1 MNRNHRQVPWWFV
14 GLDLLIIAACFVGG
28 YWMRY
33 QLRWFRDI
41 AYDAPLSAYT
51 MFMVLYLVLLPIFFV
66 IDGVYQNWKGSL
78 LEQIYGVVNATM
90 KVTVLMLAINF
101 LFPPPLYS
109 RVMLVEVGVLT
120 VIGVG
125 LLRAGERFIS
135 ARLRARGVGVSQVI
149 IVGAGEVGRT
159 VMRVIVAQPELGY
172 RVVGFMDDNPDK
184 GSTDIGP
191 FKALGPLSNLP
202 QAIEEEKADEVV
214 ITLPWMYHRKIMRI
228 VRECERRRVRA
239 SIVPDIFQMSLTR
252 VDVEDLGGVP
262 LIGVHD
268 VTISRSAL
276 MMKRVFD
283 ILGAAVGLLLAAP
296 FMALV
301 ALAIRL
307 DSPGPILFT
316 QDRVGLGGRTFRIFK
331 FRSMHIGADADRE
344 ALEDLNEADGP
355 LFKIR
360 DDPRLTRVG
369 RFLRRTSMDELPQLF
384 NVLRGDMSLIGPRPP
399 LPCEVEQYQ
408 EWHRRRLEAPPGIT
422 GLSQVS
428 GRSHLTFDETVLL
441 DVYYI
446 ENWSPWLDLKI
457 MIRTIPKVIG
467 GEGAY

>member
-1 MNRNHRQVPWWFV
+1 
-14 GLDLLIIAACFVGG
+14 
-28 YWMRY
+28 
-33 QLRWFRDI
+33 
-41 AYDAPLSAYT
+41 
-51 MFMVLYLVLLPIFFV
+51 
-66 IDGVYQNWKGSL
+66 
-78 LEQIYGVVNATM
+78 
-90 KVTVLMLAINF
+90 
-101 LFPPPLYS
+101 
-109 RVMLVEVGVLT
+109 
-120 VIGVG
+120 
-125 LLRAGERFIS
+125 
-135 ARLRARGVGVSQVI
+135 
-149 IVGAGEVGRT
+149 
-159 VMRVIVAQPELGY
+159 
-172 RVVGFMDDNPDK
+172 
-184 GSTDIGP
+184 
-191 FKALGPLSNLP
+191 
-202 QAIEEEKADEVV
+202 
-214 ITLPWMYHRKIMRI
+214 
-228 VRECERRRVRA
+228 VRA

>member
-307 DSPGPILFT
+307 DSPGPIFFT